1 MLRRSWASKSAALKA
16 RGGFFCSCSMHVGS
30 AIRGSDTVESIGRE
44 IAVTEGEGGRNMS
57 KQRIS
62 DRQEEGKELKE
73 MKPVLIVEDEAI
85 MRESLRDWL
94 EDGGYEVETAEQ
106 GEEALDKIAKKEFG
120 VAVLDLRLP
129 GENGLEVLKRATE
142 QDPKLKG
149 IIITAYPSIE
159 TAVTAMKMGAV
170 NYIVKPFTPDA
181 LEKAIQEILGPVQA
195 EIKPDKI
202 ESESPAAQLT
212 VVDEAEAEEVTTI
225 TEDEIPNRLEQGQ
238 AHFEAGHFGEAL
250 KEFESILSIAPGHIE
265 TRVWVRK
272 AKEALA
278 RPQVEIP
285 EGEEAA
291 EEGVKVNE
299 CIWARMGVVS
309 YRICTHDYDC
319 LACEFDQAMQEKL
332 AAGEPSEDDDAA
344 ERLAELPGPQRLC
357 RYALKTNVSYRL
369 CTRAF
374 KCATCEFEQAMQ
386 DATERKMAKLSARR
400 EALQK
405 KKAGPIGRG

>member
-1 MLRRSWASKSAALKA
+1 MTPAVRPGREEILKEIEREHILSTIQETGENYSEAARILGISRMTLYNKVKEYGIGVKKIEQQLISFYTQPEQAIMLRRSWVLDIC
-16 RGGFFCSCSMHVGS
+16 RPEGPGRFFCSCSMHVGS
-30 AIRGSDTVESIGRE
+30 AIRGSDTVESIGRK

-181 LEKAIQEILGPVQA
+181 LEKAIQEILGPVQV
-195 EIKPDKI
+195 EIKPDKT
-202 ESESPAAQLT
+202 SP
-212 VVDEAEAEEVTTI
+212 EPPAEA
-225 TEDEIPNRLEQGQ
+225 
-238 AHFEAGHFGEAL
+238 
-250 KEFESILSIAPGHIE
+250 
-265 TRVWVRK
+265 
-272 AKEALA
+272 
-278 RPQVEIP
+278 
-285 EGEEAA
+285 
-291 EEGVKVNE
+291 
-299 CIWARMGVVS
+299 
-309 YRICTHDYDC
+309 TH
-319 LACEFDQAMQEKL
+319 L
-332 AAGEPSEDDDAA
+332 
-344 ERLAELPGPQRLC
+344 
-357 RYALKTNVSYRL
+357 
-369 CTRAF
+369 
-374 KCATCEFEQAMQ
+374 
-386 DATERKMAKLSARR
+386 
-400 EALQK
+400 
-405 KKAGPIGRG
+405 